1 MSVCEFVVLTAF
13 TGSCLTELQSENQS
27 SEELAQAEKN
37 LAEAAARRRLC
48 KVPTP
53 NGGEIVF
60 EICVEDKWTT
70 NGGWIF
76 DILVSKDDKETV

>member
-1 MSVCEFVVLTAF
+1 MLTVLLLQF
-13 TGSCLTELQSENQS
+13 QSEDQS

-48 KVPTP
+48 TVPIP
-53 NGGEIVF
+53 KGGEIVF
-60 EICVEDKWTT
+60 EINVEDKWKT

-76 DILVSKDDKETV
+76 DIRVSKDDKETV